1 MKQKQIRTIVTLV
14 GLYVICQ
21 AIADVGATK
30 IVQVGSITMPAGT
43 FIFALTFTVRD
54 MIHKRLGKA
63 WARTAIFA
71 AGAFNVLQAVYLALM
86 GLMPSPVFFGL
97 GDAWNSIFALVPAIT
112 AGSIVAE
119 VLSEWIDTEI
129 YQVVKAR
136 TAWPQWTRVLLS
148 NAVSLPLDSFVFG
161 MLAFVVLPPIL
172 GGHAM
177 PFAAAMGVAFGQ
189 VVFKA
194 VVTVV
199 SLPGIYLVKDEQAI

>member
-1 MKQKQIRTIVTLV
+1 MGQKQIRTIVILV

-30 IVQVGSITMPAGT
+30 IVQVGNITMPAGT

>member
-1 MKQKQIRTIVTLV
+1 MKQKQIRTIVILV